1 MLSFFAKCCYSVKY
15 YAIVIDVE
23 TAIRKNNIKVITSTG
38 ILLALEIVFQII
50 GNYVSLGPVS
60 INLSLIPIAVGA
72 ILYGPLVGGF
82 LGLCNGILVI
92 LAPATLS
99 LFMSISVW
107 GTLLTCLLKCTIAGI
122 VAGLVFKLFKNHKIV
137 GGVVASFLVP
147 IVNTGLFCL
156 SCSTIFRSF
165 LTENYSAAGYDNA
178 FLFLILGVVGWNFLL
193 EMGITGV
200 LSYPVSRAL
209 FKFQNNVYR
218 EQD

>member
-1 MLSFFAKCCYSVKY
+1 M
-15 YAIVIDVE
+15 
-23 TAIRKNNIKVITSTG
+23 ITSTG

-60 INLSLIPIAVGA
+60 INLSLIPIAAGA

-99 LFMSISVW
+99 IFMSISVW
-107 GTLLTCLLKCTIAGI
+107 GTLLTCLLKCTIAGV
-122 VAGLVFKLFKNHKIV
+122 VAGLVFKLFKTHKVI

-147 IVNTGLFCL
+147 IINTGLFCV
-156 SCSTIFRSF
+156 SCLTIFRSF
-165 LTENYSAAGYDNA
+165 LEENYEALGFGNA

-193 EMGITGV
+193 EMSITGV

-209 FKFQNNVYR
+209 NKFQDNIYR
-218 EQD
+218 NED